1 MTKVCKQVEVDEELL
16 SEVMHRYVLD
26 TEAEAVDFALRRLLP
41 LKLSREEARAFEG
54 ARPPQTGEVEPAAEA

>member
-1 MTKVCKQVEVDEELL
+1 MTKVCKVIEIDDELL

-41 LKLSREEARAFEG
+41 RISQEEACGLESG
-54 ARPPQTGEVEPAAEA
+54 QLVEPRRVVDDE